1 MESKLADEAERALIE
16 ATQRMSPEERLN
28 SFLVHC
34 RLLMDLYEA
43 GQKVQGSQPRPQ
55 IMRARRFDESVEA
68 SRFEM
73 DQT

>member
-1 MESKLADEAERALIE
+1 MESKLANEAERALIE

-34 RLLMDLYEA
+34 RLMMDLYEA

-55 IMRARRFDESVEA
+55 S
-68 SRFEM
+68 
-73 DQT
+73 